1 MDSRITA
8 EAVLG
13 ELAAIGF
20 ARVSDF
26 LCVKDGTLEIRDI
39 GEMSPDGAAAVAS
52 VEKTTTG
59 VKVKF
64 YDKLK
69 ALELLG
75 KHLGL
80 FEKAV
85 EPDDK
90 AESLLEQLLE
100 EIKNGELGT
109 DCHG

>member
-1 MDSRITA
+1 LDSRITA

-39 GEMSPDGAAAVAS
+39 GELSPDGAAAVAS
-52 VEKTTTG
+52 VEKTATG

-75 KHLGL
+75 RCVGI
-80 FEKAV
+80 FDGGQAAA
-85 EPDDK
+85 EPNN
-90 AESLLEQLLE
+90 LLEAILAATK
-100 EIKNGELGT
+100 EIDN
-109 DCHG
+109 